1 MENNSNKWK
10 GNDVSLSECIEEYGM
25 VYTYDGDEF
34 NGWIAD
40 GVDKDGNITTFAPFW
55 MDNNCIDDYF
65 DDEGDKIADMC
76 GTTPEEMDYEWK
88 MDALMSYYGGY
99 EFVGAVIYRRAVS
112 GELEYL
118 IVQSV
123 VNNNWGKHQ
132 LSWRRDL

>member
-10 GNDVSLSECIEEYGM
+10 GNDVSLSECIENYGM
-25 VYTYDGDEF
+25 VYTYDGNDF

-55 MDNNCIDDYF
+55 MDNNSIDDYF
-65 DDEGDKIADMC
+65 DKEGDEIANMC

-99 EFVGAVIYRRAVS
+99 EFVS
-112 GELEYL
+112 GMYTPLSKDELVEL
-118 IVQSV
+118 IKKDGW
-123 VNNNWGKHQ
+123 NGNM
-132 LSWRRDL
+132 DM

>member
-40 GVDKDGNITTFAPFW
+40 GVDKDGIPSTFAPFSV
-55 MDNNCIDDYF
+55 DNDDIDDYF
-65 DDEGDKIADMC
+65 DKNGDNIAIWC

-99 EFVGAVIYRRAVS
+99 EFVGAMYTPLS
-112 GELEYL
+112 KDELVEL
-118 IVQSV
+118 IKKEGW
-123 VNNNWGKHQ
+123 NGN
-132 LSWRRDL
+132 LDM